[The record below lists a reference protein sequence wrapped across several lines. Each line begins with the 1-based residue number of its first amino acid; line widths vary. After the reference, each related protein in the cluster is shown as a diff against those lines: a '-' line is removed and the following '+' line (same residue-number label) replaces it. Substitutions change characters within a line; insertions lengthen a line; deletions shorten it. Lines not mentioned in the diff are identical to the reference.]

1 MRGRYLATE
10 SLRVTSW
17 CVGSLNNRVITVKE
31 CVEHSGLKSQSA
43 NMSLGM
49 RFEKAVDGC

>member
-17 CVGSLNNRVITVKE
+17 CAGSLNNRVITVKE

-43 NMSLGM
+43 NLSLGM
-49 RFEKAVDGC
+49 RFQKAVDGC